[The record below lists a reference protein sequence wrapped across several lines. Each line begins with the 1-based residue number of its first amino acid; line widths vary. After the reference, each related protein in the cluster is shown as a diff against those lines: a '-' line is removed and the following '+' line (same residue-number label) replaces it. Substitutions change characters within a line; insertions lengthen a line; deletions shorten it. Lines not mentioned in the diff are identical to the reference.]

1 MPNTYYIYV
10 HRTADTNSIFYI
22 GKGTKG
28 RAWQTHN
35 RSKFWKSLVEKH
47 GYTAELVAF
56 SEDEEDMYRLEK
68 ELIEFYGKRYN
79 NTGCLVNVNE
89 GGRGVPRFTQ
99 KPGTIEKFREQWTGL
114 KNPKADLNVY
124 KFKHIHTQ
132 EEFEGTRVELETKYG
147 VSVADLFSNTSI
159 ANVNG
164 WKLADSTLKGKADE
178 NIYTFIH
185 KDGSTFTGTR
195 IAFKEHTGV
204 NAKPLFAKLTKQ
216 LYCKGWKLLST

>member
-1 MPNTYYIYV
+1 MKKKIN
-10 HRTADTNSIFYI
+10 
-22 GKGTKG
+22 K
-28 RAWQTHN
+28 
-35 RSKFWKSLVEKH
+35 E
-47 GYTAELVAF
+47 
-56 SEDEEDMYRLEK
+56 EK
-68 ELIEFYGKRYN
+68 EK
-79 NTGCLVNVNE
+79 NE
-89 GGRGVPRFTQ
+89 EKENLQRELDKIRA
-99 KPGTIEKFREQWTGL
+99 IEKLREQWTGL
-114 KNPKADLNVY
+114 GNPKADLNIY